1 MLKNYPYILK
11 IHTYL
16 WGEKM
21 IPCLRFASKQH
32 SKGNAVGNQM
42 GYKLITVKIDDG
54 YTWAY

>member
-1 MLKNYPYILK
+1 M
-11 IHTYL
+11 
-16 WGEKM
+16 GGKM

-32 SKGNAVGNQM
+32 YKGNAVGNQM